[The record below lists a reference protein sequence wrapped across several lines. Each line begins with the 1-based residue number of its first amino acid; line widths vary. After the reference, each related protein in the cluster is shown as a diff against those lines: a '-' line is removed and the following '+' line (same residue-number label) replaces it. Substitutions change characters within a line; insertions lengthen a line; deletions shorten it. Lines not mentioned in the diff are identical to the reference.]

1 MAISSK
7 EQGMP
12 LASHDMKVELNARLR
27 RIEGQVRG
35 VQRMVEEERDCP
47 DILQQMTAIRSAVH
61 QASLL
66 LARAY
71 LSCVVEEAGA
81 HSNEELLDRL
91 MTTLAKLD

>member
-1 MAISSK
+1 
-7 EQGMP
+7 MP
-12 LASHDMKVELNARLR
+12 LASQEVKAELNTRLR

-66 LARAY
+66 LARSY
-71 LSCVVEEAGA
+71 LSCIVEEAKPN
-81 HSNEELLDRL
+81 SNEELLDRL